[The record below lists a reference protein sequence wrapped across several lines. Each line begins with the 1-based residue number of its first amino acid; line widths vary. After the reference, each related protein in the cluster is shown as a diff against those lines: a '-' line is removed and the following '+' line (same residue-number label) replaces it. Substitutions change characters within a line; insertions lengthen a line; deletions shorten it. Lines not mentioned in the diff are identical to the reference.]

1 MALIMITHDLEV
13 AAAMADDR
21 IIVMNGGKV
30 VESGKAEDVFTNPS
44 HAYTRRL
51 MSAVP
56 HADAPKAPRNAAQ
69 GEVLLERYVFKPVH
83 IPPL

>member
-1 MALIMITHDLEV
+1 
-13 AAAMADDR
+13 
-21 IIVMNGGKV
+21 MNGGKV

-56 HADAPKAPRNAAQ
+56 MPTRRKRLGMPHKARSC
-69 GEVLLERYVFKPVH
+69 
-83 IPPL
+83 